1 MPSASSSCPTIRRKG
16 STRSWPVRWRM
27 GLSRSSNA
35 MPRRGNGT
43 DWGKQHAMR
52 LDSWPVFQLT
62 DPRLV
67 IAASA
72 HRYWVGTEDERK
84 APHRIIIAKV
94 TQDDTLFVL
103 RRGANGDR
111 LELQALSLSMGNDR
125 AAKGSDRLAGLVL
138 ESQHPIG
145 ILARPT
151 ATTSCPGG
159 RFRQGQSPCG
169 QHMMV
174 GHPAS
179 VRQSARRAACN
190 PQDPSNYIVPSS
202 QTSGPT

>member
-1 MPSASSSCPTIRRKG
+1 M
-16 STRSWPVRWRM
+16 
-27 GLSRSSNA
+27 L
-35 MPRRGNGT
+35 
-43 DWGKQHAMR
+43 
-52 LDSWPVFQLT
+52 LDSLPVFQLT

-84 APHRIIIAKV
+84 APHRIIIVKM
-94 TQDDTLFVL
+94 TQDDTLFLL

-159 RFRQGQSPCG
+159 VLGKGNRL
-169 QHMMV
+169 V
-174 GHPAS
+174 G
-179 VRQSARRAACN
+179 
-190 PQDPSNYIVPSS
+190 SN
-202 QTSGPT
+202 

>member
-1 MPSASSSCPTIRRKG
+1 M
-16 STRSWPVRWRM
+16 
-27 GLSRSSNA
+27 L
-35 MPRRGNGT
+35 
-43 DWGKQHAMR
+43 

-125 AAKGSDRLAGLVL
+125 AAKGSDRLAGWVLGAATQWGLSRGQQLRHHVLGGVLGKGNRLVV
-138 ESQHPIG
+138 S
-145 ILARPT
+145 T
-151 ATTSCPGG
+151 
-159 RFRQGQSPCG
+159 
-169 QHMMV
+169 
-174 GHPAS
+174 
-179 VRQSARRAACN
+179 
-190 PQDPSNYIVPSS
+190 
-202 QTSGPT
+202 